1 MATSNQSN
9 QTTAA
14 KSGINLK
21 LDPVEKFIFSGL
33 QERALEVFEAKSIW
47 ATSTDKTKL
56 IQRLFGTQASG
67 STETKVTYPYMVF
80 ILGTV
85 TQSETRGSLKAQLMK
100 GLQTA
105 IQTDND
111 EKRTFRVK
119 ILPIDFSVSV
129 EYCTNNFQDVLKY
142 ANTWMFARANG
153 WLNFNVRYGEAVLS
167 SKADLDSSV
176 TIPQRDSDLNN
187 VQEYVVTSN
196 LTLQGHM
203 SFGVLQEQ
211 QIVDTVLVSEALVP
225 KGSTTTQWS
234 F

>member
-56 IQRLFGTQASG
+56 LQKLFGTQASG
-67 STETKVTYPYMVF
+67 NNELNVQYPYMVF
-80 ILGTV
+80 TLGSV
-85 TQSETRGSLKAQLMK
+85 TQSETRGNNKSQLMK
-100 GLQTA
+100 GLQAA
-105 IQTDND
+105 ISMDDD

-119 ILPIDFSVSV
+119 ILPIDFAVSV
-129 EYCTNNFQDVLKY
+129 EYCTNSFQDVLRY
-142 ANTWMFARANG
+142 TNTWMFARVNG
-153 WLNFNVRYGEAVLS
+153 WLSFNVRYGDSVFSAKS
-167 SKADLDSSV
+167 DLDASV

-187 VQEYVVTSN
+187 VQEYTVTSN
-196 LTLQGHM
+196 LTLQGYM

-211 QIVDTVLVSEALVP
+211 QIVDTVQVNNVLSP
-225 KGSTTTQWS
+225 DGSTVTQWS